1 MESTAQN
8 RTAMEATAH
17 FYDGDTN
24 VALQYPN
31 ERGGSTFYF
40 CDEVSEI
47 LNYAKRNGMD
57 ITNVIT
63 HHDC

>member
-1 MESTAQN
+1 
-8 RTAMEATAH
+8 MEATAH